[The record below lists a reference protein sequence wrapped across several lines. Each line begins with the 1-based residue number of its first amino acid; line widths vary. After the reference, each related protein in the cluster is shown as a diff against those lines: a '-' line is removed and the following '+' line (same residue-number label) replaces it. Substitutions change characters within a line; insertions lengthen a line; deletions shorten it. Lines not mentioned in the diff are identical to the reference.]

1 LTKEELTRH
10 LLALVLTAVL
20 VWNTVLIPASASAPT
35 KRVRRRTPGGE
46 ARGAES
52 RRGGASAG
60 TSRIACDS
68 TEQIAGD
75 SVDDLDW
82 PEFIGLE

>member
-20 VWNTVLIPASASAPT
+20 VWNTVLIPASASAPA
-35 KRVRRRTPGGE
+35 KRSRHRTPGGE
-46 ARGAES
+46 RRGAES
-52 RRGGASAG
+52 RRDGTSVG
-60 TSRIACDS
+60 TSRIACGS
-68 TEQIAGD
+68 LEEVAGD

-82 PEFIGLE
+82 PEFIGLD